1 MNGLEGNPVVKES
14 STKVV
19 TGKGGWHGEVDPL
32 ERHLSRMH
40 RPDDCL
46 LVGVGKGQE
55 WKPGA
60 EISRI
65 SFHLAQEVLHPSPIF
80 SQHRPCP
87 EPEGDS

>member
-1 MNGLEGNPVVKES
+1 MVKES

-32 ERHLSRMH
+32 ERHLSRMY
-40 RPDDCL
+40 RLDDRL
-46 LVGVGKGQE
+46 LVGVGNGQA
-55 WKPGA
+55 WKPAA

-65 SFHLAQEVLHPSPIF
+65 SVHLAQEVLHPSPIF
-80 SQHRPCP
+80 SQHHPCP